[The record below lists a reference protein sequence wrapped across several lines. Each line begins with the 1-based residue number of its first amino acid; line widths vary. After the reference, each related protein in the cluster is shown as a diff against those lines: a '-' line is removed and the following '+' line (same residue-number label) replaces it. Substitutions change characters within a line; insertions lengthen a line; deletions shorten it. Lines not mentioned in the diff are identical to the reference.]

1 MCAIQEDY
9 IIKLNLTK
17 RSKRRKT
24 LSAKPGEEEAQMRNE
39 GCVVACLL
47 KLIDLFGVIMCSV
60 PLDVWGGGLQKEK
73 AKNVLDRVVGMLY
86 PQLME
91 AACGVVSR

>member
-1 MCAIQEDY
+1 MCALQEDY
-9 IIKLNLTK
+9 LAKLHPTK

-24 LSAKPGEEEAQMRNE
+24 SLTPKPGEEEREN
-39 GCVVACLL
+39 GVASCLL
-47 KLIDLFGVIMCSV
+47 KMVDLFGVVVCSV

-73 AKNVLDRVVGMLY
+73 AKNVLDHLTCTLY

-91 AACGVVSR
+91 AACGEVSLA